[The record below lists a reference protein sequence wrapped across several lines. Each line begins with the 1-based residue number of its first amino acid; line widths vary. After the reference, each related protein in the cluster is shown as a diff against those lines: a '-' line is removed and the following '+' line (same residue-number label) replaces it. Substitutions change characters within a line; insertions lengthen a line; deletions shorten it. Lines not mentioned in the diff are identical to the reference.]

1 MSEFVFVFRNT
12 AANRQA
18 AAGTPERAQQ
28 TLQAWMAWMS
38 KLEADG
44 HLADRG
50 RPLEVGGGAVVR
62 GTPPVVTD
70 GPFAET
76 KDLLLGFV
84 IVEADTLEQASG
96 FAQSCP
102 VVANGG
108 SVEVR
113 PVDQR
118 LRRPN

>member
-12 AANRQA
+12 AAARQA
-18 AAGTPERAQQ
+18 SAGTPERAQQ
-28 TLQAWMAWMS
+28 SLQAWMAWMA

-44 HLADRG
+44 HLKERG
-50 RPLEVGGGAVVR
+50 RPLELGGSVVR

-76 KDLLLGFV
+76 KDLLLGFI
-84 IVEADTLEQASG
+84 IVEAATLEQASRL
-96 FAQSCP
+96 AERCP

-113 PVDQR
+113 PVDER